1 MWVDFDDLSLESR
14 VWVFQSNRFL
24 AAEEQDS
31 IDAHLKSYIEQW
43 STHGAQMHASHLLL
57 HYCFVVIAADEQ
69 KQAASGCSIDSF
81 TALFKKFGEQYN
93 LSFFDRFSVAH
104 KSNSEVVVSAL
115 DDFKMLINEGLV
127 TENTIVFNNLIAL
140 KEELLNKWELPL
152 KESWQKR
159 YL

>member
-1 MWVDFDDLSLESR
+1 M
-14 VWVFQSNRFL
+14 FQSDRIL
-24 AAEEQDS
+24 AAEEQSS
-31 IDAHLKSYIEQW
+31 IDDYLKSFVAQW
-43 STHGAQMHASHLLL
+43 STHGAQMHASHVIL
-57 HYCFVVIAADEQ
+57 HNCFVVVAADEQ

-104 KSNSEVVVSAL
+104 KSNSEVVISPL
-115 DDFKMLINEGLV
+115 DRFKKLIKEGDV
-127 TENTIVFNNLIAL
+127 TENTIVFNNLITT
-140 KEELLNKWELPL
+140 KEDLLNKWEIPL

>member
-1 MWVDFDDLSLESR
+1 MWVDFDDLSLQSR
-14 VWVFQSNRFL
+14 VWVFQSNRVL

-31 IDAHLKSYIEQW
+31 IDAHLKSFVDQW
-43 STHGAQMHASHLLL
+43 STHGAQMHASHILL
-57 HYCFVVIAADEQ
+57 HNCFVVIAADEQ

-104 KSNSEVVVSAL
+104 KSDSEVVVSAL
-115 DDFKMLINEGLV
+115 NDFKKLINEAVL
-127 TENTIVFNNLIAL
+127 TENTIVFDNLITT
-140 KEELLNKWELPL
+140 KEDLLNKWELPL